1 MNTHEL
7 PMILFT
13 VIAQMCIGAFIV
25 LGFIQIFGRAKYGE
39 KVLNHVTDPALYAIG
54 PALVLGLIISMFHM
68 NDVFHTLNV
77 IRHWQS
83 SWLSREIIFGV
94 TFAGFGFLFALF
106 QWFKIGSAA
115 LRQVLAAI
123 TAVFGICLLW
133 AMSSIYAT
141 LRSVPAWHS
150 WFVPYQFT
158 ATALLLGS
166 LLVCTALV
174 ITNAVYDKH
183 PSLEVSKKFRSKKM
197 AKVGGGAD
205 AGSVAGGGDV
215 DHGLRAKEW
224 AFTVSSV
231 RALSFVAAVV
241 GALII
246 VAYPIYLA
254 QLSTGNETAQA
265 ALQMYSGAFFIV
277 RLVLLALASIVM
289 AFITFTVAAAAKKR
303 TAVVLAWWVSIAFV
317 LAIAAELMGRSL
329 HYDVLL
335 RVGI

>member
-1 MNTHEL
+1 MNMHEL

-54 PALVLGLIISMFHM
+54 PALVLGLVISMFHM

-77 IRHWQS
+77 IRHWSS

-94 TFAGFGFLFALF
+94 AFAGFGFLFALF

-115 LRQVLAAI
+115 LRQILAGI
-123 TAVFGICLLW
+123 TALLGICLLW
-133 AMSSIYAT
+133 AMSSIYAI
-141 LRSVPAWHS
+141 LRAVPAWNN

-174 ITNAVYDKH
+174 ITNAVYDKA
-183 PSLEVSKKFRSKKM
+183 PSKKKSEKK
-197 AKVGGGAD
+197 ARKFARVGGEAD
-205 AGSVAGGGDV
+205 PA
-215 DHGLRAKEW
+215 LRSKEW
-224 AFTVSSV
+224 AFTVSTV
-231 RALSFVAAVV
+231 RALSFVAAIV

-246 VAYPIYLA
+246 VAYPIYLSQMA
-254 QLSTGNETAQA
+254 AGNATAQEA
-265 ALQMYSGAFFIV
+265 AATYTGAFFIV
-277 RLVLLALASIVM
+277 RLVLLAFASIVM
-289 AFITFTVAAAAKKR
+289 AFITFTVASAAKKR
-303 TAVVLAWWVSIAFV
+303 AATGLAWWVSIAFV
-317 LAIAAELMGRSL
+317 LAIIAELMGRSL

-335 RVGI
+335 QVGI